1 MKNHISSNASLLDIL
16 STIQWHFCLLGLLF
30 LFGCE
35 TYQHENLKVGQSE
48 TVAVEVMEKY
58 MDAEVVME
66 RLEGKGTEVELDS
79 LLQLV
84 ELMKNF
90 NEESALTYAQEA
102 NRISVESGQEISRG
116 ISVYYTTLLK
126 SRQQI
131 FGEGL
136 EEMIVDAKM
145 GIRLFEKNNR
155 KDWLIN
161 INNLLGIIYY
171 QQSKNDSAFVY
182 LNKALLLLKDIKL
195 SEKKKLN
202 LEGDIYLDLG
212 NLYSTIDTT
221 KAITFYNQSRL
232 AYDST
237 QNVVGTNR
245 LKVTLGYFY
254 LYDLGSFEKAEM
266 MFQESLDYAL
276 AYKDSK
282 VLIECYEGLAYL
294 RIEQFGD
301 TNDEKYLL
309 DALNYLRKQLK
320 NQKENFYYTYQS
332 IGHIFHQQNNNN
344 STRIASTSYN
354 NIQHSYLD
362 SAIINYKKA
371 VFYAQEEGAIETM
384 KSIGNNIAELCALR
398 KEKFNVDCSS
408 LLDKPHSVF
417 LNENYKGI
425 LTSITKNLE
434 VANKKIRTYE
444 KREQAVIYQQ
454 RIFRNW
460 LVTGLGLAFSALTFL
475 LVLQRLQQKRL
486 LAKMEALRAQINP
499 HFISNSLNAIESLV
513 NLNKR
518 KEASKYLVHFSRLS
532 RRILNGSREA
542 FVSLTEELETLEHF
556 LALEQLRFRDK
567 LHFDI
572 ELQEGLNPKLIQ
584 VPAMIM
590 QPYVE
595 NAIWHGIKPKDEP
608 GLLKIIIEKNKKHLV
623 CIIEDNGIGRAKAKA
638 LKENSVLKHKSQGMQ
653 ISKERLE
660 ALGKMKG
667 AKNQIIDLT
676 DKVGNA
682 IGTRVILRFPLKYK
696 KK

>member
-1 MKNHISSNASLLDIL
+1 MENHISSRSLALVSLSNFQWSLL
-16 STIQWHFCLLGLLF
+16 LLGLVC

-48 TVAVEVMEKY
+48 MVAVEVMESYVDTK
-58 MDAEVVME
+58 VVME
-66 RLEGKGTEVELDS
+66 RLKGQGIKIQLDS
-79 LLQLV
+79 LLKLA
-84 ELMKNF
+84 EMTKNF
-90 NEESALTYAQEA
+90 NGELALTYAQEA
-102 NRISVESGQEISRG
+102 NRIAVESGQEISQG
-116 ISVYYTTLLK
+116 ISVYYTTLLN

-145 GIRLFEKNNR
+145 GIRLFEKNDR

-182 LNKALLLLKDIKL
+182 LNKALLLLEDIKL
-195 SEKKKLN
+195 SKKKKLN
-202 LEGDIYLDLG
+202 LKGDIYLDLG
-212 NLYSTIDTT
+212 NVYSTIDTT

-237 QNVVGTNR
+237 QNVVGSNR

-254 LYDLGSFEKAEM
+254 LYDLGSIEKAEM
-266 MFQESLDYAL
+266 MFQQSLDYAL
-276 AYKDSK
+276 VYKDNK
-282 VLIECYEGLAYL
+282 VQIECYEGLIYL
-294 RIEQFGD
+294 RIQQFKD
-301 TNDEKYLL
+301 TKDEKHLL

-320 NQKENFYYTYQS
+320 NQKENFYYTYQL
-332 IGHIFHQQNNNN
+332 IGYIFQEQNDNYSPSLANPTNNNEQ
-344 STRIASTSYN
+344 I
-354 NIQHSYLD
+354 SYLD

-371 VFYAQEEGAIETM
+371 VFFAQEESQIQTM
-384 KSIGNNIAELCALR
+384 KTIGNDIAELCALR
-398 KEKFNVDCSS
+398 KEKFNIDCDS
-408 LLDKPHSVF
+408 LLGNPHFVF
-417 LNENYKGI
+417 LNENYNGI
-425 LTSITKNLE
+425 VTNITKNLE
-434 VANKKIRTYE
+434 VANNKIRTYE
-444 KREQAVIYQQ
+444 KREQAVIHQQ
-454 RIFRNW
+454 RIYRNW
-460 LVTGLGLAFSALTFL
+460 VITGSSLAFSVLIFL
-475 LVLQRLQQKRL
+475 LILQKLQQKRL

-572 ELQEGLNPKLIQ
+572 AVQEGLNPKIIQ

-595 NAIWHGIKPKDEP
+595 NAIWHGIKPKEEP
-608 GLLKIIIEKNKKHLV
+608 GLLKIIIEKDKKKLV
-623 CIIEDNGIGRAKAKA
+623 CIIEDNGIGRVKAKE

-667 AKNQIIDLT
+667 AKIQMIDLT
-676 DKVGNA
+676 DKAGKA

-696 KK
+696 K